1 MRTLATVA
9 ECEQSRDRL
18 AELSERIADL
28 LAETPTQ
35 RVQIARDLGRA
46 DPRVRQRLTALAELE
61 RSLEELGVEAVSV
74 ASSFSTSSDLNR
86 RLETTR
92 SVSARS
98 WLARSRFRSWPGQ
111 HLAQI
116 EAEIVASSGLE
127 QKSRSAA

>member
-46 DPRVRQRLTALAELE
+46 DPRLRQRLTALAELE
-61 RSLEELGVEAVSV
+61 RSP
-74 ASSFSTSSDLNR
+74 R
-86 RLETTR
+86 R
-92 SVSARS
+92 AR
-98 WLARSRFRSWPGQ
+98 RRGRIGRKQPQ
-111 HLAQI
+111 HFI
-116 EAEIVASSGLE
+116 
-127 QKSRSAA
+127 